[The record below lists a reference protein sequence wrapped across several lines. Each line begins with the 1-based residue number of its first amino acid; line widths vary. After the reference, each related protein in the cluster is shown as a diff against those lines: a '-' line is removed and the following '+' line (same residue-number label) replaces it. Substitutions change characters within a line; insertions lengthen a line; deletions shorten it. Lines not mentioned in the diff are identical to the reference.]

1 MNGWWIFGSA
11 DAAALPVGAPWAQS
25 GSRISIVPAETPAA
39 VFRKVR
45 RDSRELCVRLMVTSL
60 DGQE

>member
-1 MNGWWIFGSA
+1 
-11 DAAALPVGAPWAQS
+11 LPAGAPWAQS

-45 RDSRELCVRLMVTSL
+45 RDRCELFFRVIVTSL

>member
-1 MNGWWIFGSA
+1 
-11 DAAALPVGAPWAQS
+11 
-25 GSRISIVPAETPAA
+25 VPAV